1 MLDARAGERYRGEVE
16 PVDPVAGHIPG
27 ALSAPTTD
35 NLVADG
41 RFADPATLRR
51 RFADLGLTPGEPA
64 AVYCGSGV
72 TAAHELLALEVAGFP
87 GVALY
92 PPSWSGWVSDP
103 EHPVATD

>member
-1 MLDARAGERYRGEVE
+1 M
-16 PVDPVAGHIPG
+16 AGHIPG

-41 RFADPATLRR
+41 RFADAGTLRR
-51 RFADLGLTPGEPA
+51 RFAGLGLTPGEPA

-72 TAAHELLALEVAGFP
+72 TAAHELLALEVAGFA